1 MQAPESSWLSLE
13 MLTFAG
19 RLPGHE
25 MSPNIPHTSIPMAQK
40 QIWSTTEPTWTCGKY
55 RGGVQDGSEIE
66 TRILATSK
74 FVSPVPGTI
83 NIAFQAWCWNVT
95 LGLGVQIPSGAKIWH
110 RFSAFWL
117 RSKCSICSYQ
127 LNIWYVPHWGTTI
140 LNWFLELGEV
150 SGACSAF
157 ATGWPGIAVPP
168 GPAHSPRGFIYT
180 IIITTQK
187 WTDLFTFVRAWLPWP
202 FCTLD

>member
-1 MQAPESSWLSLE
+1 MATFVHVHKCFIVPYIR
-13 MLTFAG
+13 MLTLF
-19 RLPGHE
+19 LPYPFSFYGH
-25 MSPNIPHTSIPMAQK
+25 I
-40 QIWSTTEPTWTCGKY
+40 STAKPLKTRVVCNRSVCTCLKVKPSLLNVCERARCSAFCNAS
-55 RGGVQDGSEIE
+55 RGS
-66 TRILATSK
+66 
-74 FVSPVPGTI
+74 
-83 NIAFQAWCWNVT
+83 
-95 LGLGVQIPSGAKIWH
+95 GVQILCGALGWH

-127 LNIWYVPHWGTTI
+127 LNIWYVPHRGTTI

-168 GPAHSPRGFIYT
+168 GPAHSPRGFMYT

-202 FCTLD
+202 FCALD